1 MHVHVTA
8 YVTRLNHFGSKCGAA
23 GTSFKRPL
31 FVVMCVL
38 RVTRFKLVLYF
49 ERRHL
54 DPRTPSSR
62 SASQITAR
70 SPPHEYSAYTSCQT
84 EGGLRA
90 RGGDEGGI
98 NNPLILTEIQE
109 VTSRYEGGGVI
120 WDQRSTV
127 SDSPSA
133 PLFYFV
139 AVEIIKLLQE

>member
-1 MHVHVTA
+1 MNIQRTLPVKP
-8 YVTRLNHFGSKCGAA
+8 RGGS
-23 GTSFKRPL
+23 
-31 FVVMCVL
+31 
-38 RVTRFKLVLYF
+38 
-49 ERRHL
+49 EH
-54 DPRTPSSR
+54 
-62 SASQITAR
+62 
-70 SPPHEYSAYTSCQT
+70 
-84 EGGLRA
+84 
-90 RGGDEGGI
+90 GGDEGGI